1 MKKSIL
7 ISESEK
13 QSILN
18 MHSNPELK
26 RKLFEQ
32 TTPQTSTELDPNGNP
47 LDIVTITAKFPPA
60 DVRSEMEKEVA
71 KMEQLQYEL
80 KETLKELENKKN
92 QVGGKLLPR
101 IKNWFKLS
109 KLYRENSNLRLRIE
123 QTEKDIEDYNNGK
136 LLSDNEKNQLMAH
149 IGQVIAIIGTF
160 IIEKKTKLFSNIAK
174 GINNSIN

>member
-1 MKKSIL
+1 
-7 ISESEK
+7 
-13 QSILN
+13 
-18 MHSNPELK
+18 
-26 RKLFEQ
+26 
-32 TTPQTSTELDPNGNP
+32 
-47 LDIVTITAKFPPA
+47 
-60 DVRSEMEKEVA
+60 
-71 KMEQLQYEL
+71 
-80 KETLKELENKKN
+80 
-92 QVGGKLLPR
+92 VGGKLLPR